1 MLSCALFLNINC
13 LARMWTCR
21 RATVTTTT
29 KGRPVLC
36 HRRKIMV
43 VAILTKSSYWE
54 FYPKGI
60 HSNPST
66 HPDTQLLF
74 PKNQTTTLTT
84 QH

>member
-1 MLSCALFLNINC
+1 MQTSHCYHDNQGEAS
-13 LARMWTCR
+13 
-21 RATVTTTT
+21 V
-29 KGRPVLC
+29 VLC